1 MAAGHARRQARFA
14 IRLNDDIVVK
24 FTTMES
30 VMKTVTAADAN
41 RHFSKLLQEARS
53 GISIEITS
61 HGTPI
66 ARLVPAND
74 RDAALADRRI
84 MMEERRRVLFER
96 LRNQPAM
103 NAGKMTRDEI
113 YERDD

>member
-1 MAAGHARRQARFA
+1 
-14 IRLNDDIVVK
+14 
-24 FTTMES
+24 
-30 VMKTVTAADAN
+30 MKTVTAADAN

-53 GISIEITS
+53 GQSIEITS

-74 RDAALADRRI
+74 GDAELESRRR
-84 MMEERRRVLFER
+84 MMEERRKLLFDR
-96 LRNQPAM
+96 LRSQPAM

>member
-1 MAAGHARRQARFA
+1 
-14 IRLNDDIVVK
+14 
-24 FTTMES
+24 MES

-53 GISIEITS
+53 GQSIEITS

-74 RDAALADRRI
+74 RDAETAK
-84 MMEERRRVLFER
+84 R
-96 LRNQPAM
+96 LRMGEARKAHFAQLRAQPAM
-103 NAGKMTRDEI
+103 NAGKITRDEI
-113 YERDD
+113 YERD

>member
-1 MAAGHARRQARFA
+1 
-14 IRLNDDIVVK
+14 
-24 FTTMES
+24 MEG
-30 VMKTVTAADAN
+30 VMKIVTAAEAN

-53 GISIEITS
+53 GQSIEITS

-74 RDAALADRRI
+74 RDNEATRRDA
-84 MMEERRRVLFER
+84 MEARRKVLFER
-96 LRNQPAM
+96 LQRQPAM
-103 NAGKMTRDEI
+103 DAGKMTRDEI

>member
-1 MAAGHARRQARFA
+1 
-14 IRLNDDIVVK
+14 
-24 FTTMES
+24 MES

-53 GISIEITS
+53 GQSIEITS

-74 RDAALADRRI
+74 HDAEGAKRLL
-84 MMEERRRVLFER
+84 MEKARKLHFAR
-96 LRNQPAM
+96 LRAQPAM

-113 YERDD
+113 YERD

>member
-1 MAAGHARRQARFA
+1 VGHARRRVCLA

-24 FTTMES
+24 FTTMEN

-41 RHFSKLLQEARS
+41 RYFSKLLQEARS
-53 GISIEITS
+53 GQSIEITS

-66 ARLVPAND
+66 ARLVPANNE
-74 RDAALADRRI
+74 DAESAKRNR
-84 MMEERRRVLFER
+84 MEEARKAHFAR
-96 LRNQPAM
+96 LRAQPAM

-113 YERDD
+113 YERD